1 MRRRGLSLIE
11 TVVAAALVGLVVLLV
26 TNLFPLSLT
35 GVRQQEQYLQADLLA
50 GSVLADQQMVPFVE
64 LTPGDRQVLD
74 PVEVDGV
81 AYTATVEIDRVSGS
95 DPAYLKAVRVTVNW
109 QYQAQARQT
118 VEEVWVD
125 AVGR

>member
-11 TVVAAALVGLVVLLV
+11 TVVAAALIGLVVLLV

-50 GSVLADQQMVPFVE
+50 GSVLADQQMVPFDQ

-74 PVEVDGV
+74 PVEADGV
-81 AYTATVEIDRVSGS
+81 SYVPTVEIDRVSGS
-95 DPAYLKAVRVTVNW
+95 DVAYLKAVRVTVRW
-109 QYQAQARQT
+109 QYQGLPRQT
-118 VEEVWVD
+118 VEETWVD

>member
-11 TVVAAALVGLVVLLV
+11 TVVAAALIGLVVLLV

-50 GSVLADQQMVPFVE
+50 GSVLADQQMVPFDQ

-74 PVEVDGV
+74 PVEADGV
-81 AYTATVEIDRVSGS
+81 SYVPTVEIDRVSGS
-95 DPAYLKAVRVTVNW
+95 GVAYLKAVRVTVRW
-109 QYQAQARQT
+109 QYQGLPRQT
-118 VEEVWVD
+118 VEETWVD